1 MNIIKYIILGILQ
14 GITEPL
20 PISSS
25 GHLTLFKALFD
36 TTIFESL
43 NFEIIANFG
52 SFIAIFILFYKDIV
66 KLLKGFFKYIFKK
79 DKNSKK
85 EFLYCLC
92 VIISTIPVGIF
103 GLLFKDKIES
113 ITSILFLGFAFLIT
127 SLMLFIVRKF
137 TGVKN
142 DYDITIKD
150 AIIIG
155 LFQAVTIMPGIS
167 RSGTVLVACLICGL
181 KREAALKYTFILY
194 FPVSLAAMLLG
205 VKDLALTP
213 NLNDLILPYAMGMFS
228 SLVVTF
234 FSYKW
239 MADWVK
245 KGKLV
250 YFSIYCLLLALFIF
264 IYFH

>member
-1 MNIIKYIILGILQ
+1 MNIIKYVILGILQ

-36 TTIFESL
+36 TTVFESL
-43 NFEIIANFG
+43 NFEIISNFG

-92 VIISTIPVGIF
+92 VIISTIPVGIV

-113 ITSILFLGFAFLIT
+113 INSILFLGFAFLIT

-137 TGVKN
+137 TGVKD

-150 AIIIG
+150 SIIIG

-167 RSGTVLVACLICGL
+167 RSGTVLVACLLCGL
-181 KREAALKYTFILY
+181 KRDAALKYTFILY
-194 FPVSLAAMLLG
+194 FPVSLAAMILG

-213 NLNDLILPYAMGMFS
+213 NLNDLIIPYIMGMLS
-228 SLVVTF
+228 ALIVTF

-250 YFSIYCLLLALFIF
+250 YFSIYCLLLSLFIF

>member
-36 TTIFESL
+36 TTIFQSL

-66 KLLKGFFKYIFKK
+66 KLLKGFFKYVFKK
-79 DKNSKK
+79 DKNSKN

-92 VIISTIPVGIF
+92 IVISTIPVGIF
-103 GLLFKDKIES
+103 GMLFKDKIEN
-113 ITSILFLGFAFLIT
+113 INNILFLGFAFLIT

-137 TGVKN
+137 TGEKD

-150 AIIIG
+150 SVIIG

-167 RSGTVLVACLICGL
+167 RSGTVLVACLLCGL
-181 KREAALKYTFILY
+181 KRDVALKYTFILY

-205 VKDLALTP
+205 IKDLFLTP
-213 NLNDLILPYAMGMFS
+213 NLNDMILPYMTGMVAAF
-228 SLVVTF
+228 VVTF

-239 MADWVK
+239 MANWVK

-250 YFSIYCLLLALFIF
+250 YFSIYCLLLSFFIF